1 MKYNVYVSGYLE
13 ETNQLLVS
21 FSSDETGRDAKDYP
35 SLAFDLISYGDIDPE
50 QILLNIAKCA
60 PTYCSDIYLAEK
72 YEGNHERREEFLS
85 FVGKTFEFD
94 DSQFAEPSSALQNR
108 EASLSKEQESADSI

>member
-94 DSQFAEPSSALQNR
+94 DSQFDESQASQHREQQAALDAEQA
-108 EASLSKEQESADSI
+108 EEI